1 MTRNEA
7 QAILDGIKDGNF
19 ATYGQITSALVATG
33 DYGHVQRGM
42 AAHLRSTGL
51 DQAIQIAFEGTGA
64 SGCRCLVAR
73 NQGKHCQGAW
83 PGSVAN
89 VD

>member
-7 QAILDGIKDGNF
+7 QAILDGIKDGKF
-19 ATYGQITSALVATG
+19 ATYGQITAALVATG

-42 AAHLRSTGL
+42 AADMRSPLL
-51 DQAIQIAFEGTGA
+51 DQTVCVTPKGTWHT
-64 SGCRCLVAR
+64 GCGYLVAR
-73 NQGKHCQGAW
+73 NQGTDRKDTW
-83 PGSVAN
+83 PGCAAN